1 MRRIQIQ
8 LSDEQ
13 TRKLKRHA
21 AAEEVSVAEIVRRA
35 VDQVSTASPV
45 DLRQSCVARARR
57 AAGMF
62 ASGKRDVSS
71 RHDRHLVDA
80 FGS

>member
-1 MRRIQIQ
+1 MQVQ

-13 TRKLKRHA
+13 TTKLKRRA

-35 VDQVSTASPV
+35 VDQVSTASSA

-62 ASGKRDVSS
+62 ASGKRDISS
-71 RHDRHLVDA
+71 RHDRHLAEA
-80 FGS
+80 FGR